1 MKTDQ
6 STKKIVARLRTEAN
20 RPELWERVEG
30 FTSLVRPTAI
40 RLTPTMAKQ
49 LNTLAT
55 FHGAHSA
62 EELAKQWLKERI
74 TYELA
79 LIEKARRQVG

>member
-1 MKTDQ
+1 
-6 STKKIVARLRTEAN
+6 
-20 RPELWERVEG
+20 
-30 FTSLVRPTAI
+30 
-40 RLTPTMAKQ
+40 MAKQ